1 MVHVTVTVLCI
12 GCITV
17 PPVPQFTCMYV
28 QVQSLVQAWP
38 YFEGLVVPLCDQPLQ
53 DVEQVQDQVQQLTQT
68 VRVSVIDLGVW

>member
-1 MVHVTVTVLCI
+1 
-12 GCITV
+12 
-17 PPVPQFTCMYV
+17 MYV